1 MNNNSWM
8 NDPAL
13 KNIDPMKLQILSSIA
28 NEAGNKNINELL
40 PFFMSAM
47 NQANDKGISFSSP
60 ERELLMNI
68 LMQKLAP
75 EERQKAETIIRMAS
89 AFQKK

>member
-1 MNNNSWM
+1 MSDTSWM

-13 KNIDPMKLQILSSIA
+13 KNIDPMKLQILSTLAS
-28 NEAGNKNINELL
+28 EADGKSPNELL

-47 NQANDKGISFSSP
+47 NQANSNGVSFTSP
-60 ERELLMNI
+60 EKQLLMNI
-68 LMQKLAP
+68 LMQQLSP
-75 EERQKAETIIRMAS
+75 EEKKRAETIIQMTS